1 MLLRRP
7 PMKVLRFLP
16 IALAVPLLLVGVVA
30 PGFAGPKPGIPVFDP
45 TDFGNPMPNPYF
57 PLVAGTTWVYEA
69 RTEDGLETTTVTV
82 SSNTPTI
89 AGVPTIEVHDVVT
102 LDVGSG
108 PALLIEATRDWYA
121 IDDFGNVWY
130 MGEDTVEHLYDENWN
145 ETGTTTEG
153 SWIAGTVVNGQ
164 PTEPGIIMLADRS
177 PGVTYR
183 QEFAADVAEDMAKI
197 EKLNGTVSVPY
208 GDFSD
213 VLVTKEWTPLEP
225 GGIERKS
232 YVSGIGLVLTEAFH
246 GKGTVREELVSFTGP

>member
-1 MLLRRP
+1 MR
-7 PMKVLRFLP
+7 VVRF
-16 IALAVPLLLVGVVA
+16 VPLALGLFLIGISTRVLA
-30 PGFAGPKPGIPVFDP
+30 DSKPEIPLFDS
-45 TDFGNPMPNPYF
+45 TNFGSPIPNPYF

-89 AGVPTIEVHDVVT
+89 VGVPAIEVHDVVT
-102 LDVGSG
+102 LDVGTG
-108 PALLIEATRDWYA
+108 PPLLIEDTRDWYA

-145 ETGTTTEG
+145 EIGTTTEG

-183 QEFAADVAEDMAKI
+183 QEFAADVAEDVAKI
-197 EKLNGTVSVPY
+197 EKLNGTVSIPY
-208 GDFSD
+208 GDGDFSD

-225 GGIERKS
+225 GGIERKY